1 MRKNLHAGA
10 AIWGN
15 VFFVVCAVVVLL
27 FMFAGVRGYA
37 QDGLAADD
45 ASGSGNYGPEEAGE
59 SLELKDN
66 APSGDM
72 PSDDAPD
79 GAPAG
84 GAVED
89 ASGTPEDDEDSG
101 TREENVDA
109 LRRIVT
115 DEAPPALASI
125 NIFDSDVSLFL
136 SGFWKGSLTA
146 KWGISTGP
154 FGTSV
159 AANDTPFLFTQEAD
173 LNLGLWIRERW
184 FVEASF
190 QEDYAINTYR
200 AGYQGKPGEAVQYVG
215 IGNKGLDFPEFPYL
229 DLGGDSA
236 SSFGL
241 YGRFGG
247 GPLLAHTLV
256 RWDDAVREERTFVGG
271 RERTFSYLE
280 VSAAMRGISFVLPDE
295 NISSEI
301 MVYFE
306 DGDGSVAD
314 DGGRRWREAL
324 PSEYAVSS
332 RLGLVELR
340 TSPDV
345 RVAVAYSG
353 GYSMG
358 DYSTHGTFLGDV
370 QVIFSEVDLKGY
382 PQPGGEPD
390 KPAIISIG
398 GRPSLVIYEKGTFS
412 PFERQSRYNA
422 PNSTSENV
430 VLIDSSDGER
440 IPGFDVGPLS
450 ETSFYSDLPLYVS
463 EETGGLITLE
473 RRVYEIV
480 RVDARADPRGPLA
493 RWPLSL
499 DMDGK
504 PWNYQVYLVAGE
516 SFTPDARLRFTNY
529 GASTEYNIGS
539 DVVPGS
545 VKVLRAGLDDPNF
558 SFDPSSGAVRL
569 QTPATFNE
577 TIRISFL
584 KRSSERRNGSFVVGL
599 GAVYSGD
606 EHFGAEGALGLR
618 WNLAADSFSEEGSSS
633 PGTVGFGGKAVW
645 SYQSLA
651 ADLRTGFAFVQP
663 DTTGLY
669 RIAGMEGSEQILP
682 LSESASFISEQPSD
696 MPPLV
701 SGLTAANRAGLVYR
715 AYRNTDALGAVTL
728 MNIDWSG
735 ASVVSGKDGPY
746 SARDTL
752 LGGEI
757 LAAEFALGG
766 DKNWTGFQ
774 SPLGDGSALAE
785 ARTIEVPFRFY
796 NFSGDTSKL
805 RLVIEFGD
813 LAAKDRGGYENPA
826 LAVGVELY
834 PQPSAS
840 SPQSFNEQP
849 RLVTINLDEAD
860 RRKLGNAKY
869 LRLIV
874 INDSGAAVSGRVL
887 LAPPIVRG
895 AKFAPLSV
903 SNGEVKGNPDDGI
916 YTLETIDESLGARY
930 PDTIKRLHPDGAR
943 QRVLDV
949 SWKSPPSGAG
959 AVGGG
964 GRVGRIPFSNYKTL
978 AFFVK
983 PPAAQGDETFDFL
996 VLRGRSSPGKDSE
1009 TAIRVSIPVRILNS
1023 TGGEN
1028 WVRVELRY
1036 GGGNGVYVD
1045 GQKIDV
1051 PLYYNPQALRDSGSA
1066 NDSAYTGGDYTA
1078 DSAYIMALISK
1089 GVSGTIKSDSRFR
1102 LDEIILLDGV
1112 PEYSLNVGGSFAWR
1126 SAKTLISVSG
1136 VDILDSPAFETALE
1150 SGARGDPWD
1159 EYAEPFY
1166 AVVNRSRA
1174 GIRLFGI
1181 QLDGNA
1187 AYSSGSNRFWWNAGH
1202 KISRSV
1208 GPVSLHETFFFD
1220 PYSDLWNHE
1229 AGISLSGPVSS
1240 SLHAGSDFGNSQK
1253 NRVWRASL
1261 GMASIPGTP
1270 LRFSIGADGNWSNT
1284 ETVDSG
1290 TYRNYGE
1297 VWGISW
1303 QNMVPDNGAGADR
1316 RRLGGQF
1323 ETAVN
1328 IEPLGFNLSFDAR
1341 SAADR
1346 TANST
1351 ESAGTAR
1358 LGFPFSMG
1366 GFSGSFRMD
1375 RAYGRFIFYS
1385 GLDAGSDLQ
1394 KFAETFRE
1402 SPGVYGAV
1410 PFYSLFDRE
1419 LGAKLRE
1426 SLAGTASSGIFRSA
1440 SFSDRY
1446 QFSLQL
1452 PETLGIRSLFTPRS
1466 LEAHIDRSLNQRLDT
1481 QTDTLGTGG
1490 ALRFS
1495 SINLFGPFGAVPLF
1509 RFYEN
1514 DEYNTSLSAAV
1525 AIPNGENVSWRVQ
1538 AGQLLIFYGFKG
1550 ASFQFEDIVTIL
1562 ANGWTGTFRVDWVSP
1577 AEKSLLGTLYGWAF
1591 SKFSNQSTWPA
1602 LRELALADIERIRQ
1616 ETLELSL
1623 DETGDSGSL
1632 TLSVQHKSIVRILG
1646 RLNLEVFARLDV
1658 SRSKVSETSSFIGT
1672 VGTSLNISY

>member
-1 MRKNLHAGA
+1 VKKNILTAAILQKYKIFTACALVALMFPLAGA
-10 AIWGN
+10 R
-15 VFFVVCAVVVLL
+15 L
-27 FMFAGVRGYA
+27 YA
-37 QDGLAADD
+37 QDEGPPDDPPGGVVDGAPEAVGNDEALYPAD
-45 ASGSGNYGPEEAGE
+45 G
-59 SLELKDN
+59 
-66 APSGDM
+66 
-72 PSDDAPD
+72 APD
-79 GAPAG
+79 GAPG
-84 GAVED
+84 GGGVAED
-89 ASGTPEDDEDSG
+89 ASGAPEDTGNSG
-101 TREENVDA
+101 LREENVDA
-109 LRRIVT
+109 LRRLVT

-154 FGTSV
+154 LGTGV

-173 LNLGLWIRERW
+173 LNLALWIRERW

-190 QEDYAINTYR
+190 QEDYAVNTYR

-247 GPLLAHTLV
+247 GPLQIHTLL
-256 RWDDAVREERTFVGG
+256 RWDDAVREERAFVGG

-280 VSAAMRGISFVLPDE
+280 PSAAMRGVSFVLPDE
-295 NISSEI
+295 NIQSEI
-301 MVYFE
+301 RVYFE
-306 DGDGSVAD
+306 DRDGSFAD
-314 DGGRRWREAL
+314 GGGRRWREAL
-324 PSEYAVSS
+324 PGEYAVSS

-345 RVAVAYSG
+345 RVAVSYSG

-358 DYSTHGTFLGDV
+358 AYGMPGTFLGDAQDV
-370 QVIFSEVDLKGY
+370 FSEVKLKEY
-382 PQPGGEPD
+382 PQPGGEPGS
-390 KPAIISIG
+390 PALISIG
-398 GRPSLVIYEKGTFS
+398 GRQSLVIYEKGTFS

-422 PNSTSENV
+422 PNSTSESV
-430 VLIDSSDGER
+430 ILIDSSDGER
-440 IPGFDVGPLS
+440 VPGFDASPLA

-463 EETGGLITLE
+463 EETGETITQE
-473 RRVYEIV
+473 RRVYEI
-480 RVDARADPRGPLA
+480 ARADVRADIRGPLA
-493 RWPLSL
+493 RWPLAR

-504 PWNYQVYLVAGE
+504 PWNYQVYLASGE
-516 SFTPDARLRFTNY
+516 SFTSDVRLRFTNY
-529 GASTEYNIGS
+529 GASTDYNIGA

-558 SFDPSSGAVRL
+558 SFDPVSGNIRL

-584 KRSSERRNGSFVVGL
+584 KRSSERRNGSLAVGL
-599 GAVYSGD
+599 GAVYSAD
-606 EHFGAEGALGLR
+606 EHFRAEGALGLR

-633 PGTVGFGGKAVW
+633 PGTVGFGGRTVW
-645 SYQSLA
+645 NYENLA

-682 LSESASFISEQPSD
+682 LSESGSFISEQPAEI
-696 MPPLV
+696 PPLV

-715 AYRNTDALGAVTL
+715 NYRSTDALGSVTL
-728 MNIDWSG
+728 MDIDWGG

-746 SARDTL
+746 SARDPL

-757 LAAEFALGG
+757 LAAEFSLGDG
-766 DKNWTGFQ
+766 KNWTGFQ

-785 ARTIEVPFRFY
+785 ARTIEMPFRFY

-805 RLVIEFGD
+805 RVVIEFGD
-813 LAAKDRGGYENPA
+813 LADKDRGGYENTA
-826 LAVGVELY
+826 LTVAAELY
-834 PQPSAS
+834 PPSAS
-840 SPQSFNEQP
+840 FSEQP

-869 LRLIV
+869 LRLLV
-874 INDSGAAVSGRVL
+874 INDGGAAVSGRVL

-903 SNGEVKGNPDDGI
+903 VNGEVTGNPDGSVS
-916 YTLETIDESLGARY
+916 TLETIDESLGARY
-930 PDTIKRLHPDGAR
+930 PDTVKRLHPDGAR

-949 SWKSPPSGAG
+949 SWKDANVSSVGA
-959 AVGGG
+959 G
-964 GRVGRIPFSNYKTL
+964 GRVGRIPFSSYKTL
-978 AFFVK
+978 SFFLK
-983 PPAAQGDETFDFL
+983 PRDLAGGTFDFL
-996 VLRGRSSPGKDSE
+996 VLRGRSSLGRDSE
-1009 TAIRVSIPVRILNS
+1009 TAIRVSIPVQTLKS
-1023 TGGEN
+1023 VSGGN
-1028 WVRVELRY
+1028 WTEVELRY

-1045 GQKIDV
+1045 GQKIDA

-1066 NDSAYTGGDYTA
+1066 NDAEYTGGDYTA
-1078 DSAYIMALISK
+1078 DSAYIMAL
-1089 GVSGTIKSDSRFR
+1089 VSSDMAAVEDGSFR
-1102 LDEIILLDGV
+1102 LDEVILLDGV
-1112 PEYSLNVGGSFAWR
+1112 PEYSLNAGGSFSWH
-1126 SAKTLISVSG
+1126 SAKTLISVNG
-1136 VDILDSPAFETALE
+1136 VSILDSPAFETALE

-1181 QLDGNA
+1181 QLDGNTA
-1187 AYSSGSNRFWWNAGH
+1187 FSSGSNRFWWNAGH
-1202 KISRSV
+1202 KISRSI
-1208 GPVSLHETFFFD
+1208 GPVSLYEEFFLD
-1220 PYSDLWNHE
+1220 PYSNLWNHE
-1229 AGISLSGPVSS
+1229 AGISLSGLVSS
-1240 SLHAGSDFGNSQK
+1240 SFSAGSGFGNSQK

-1284 ETVDSG
+1284 ESAYAGAYGD
-1290 TYRNYGE
+1290 YGE

-1303 QNMVPDNGAGADR
+1303 QNMAPDNGALADR
-1316 RRLGGQF
+1316 RRLGGSF
-1323 ETAVN
+1323 ETAVSSK
-1328 IEPLGFNLSFDAR
+1328 PVGFNLSLDGR

-1346 TANST
+1346 AANST
-1351 ESAGTAR
+1351 ESSGTAA
-1358 LGFPFSMG
+1358 LVFPFGFG

-1375 RAYGRFIFYS
+1375 RAYRRFIFYS
-1385 GLDAGSDLQ
+1385 GSHAGYDLQ
-1394 KFAETFRE
+1394 KFAETFAE
-1402 SPGVYGAV
+1402 SPGVYASV
-1410 PFYSLFDRE
+1410 PFYSLFDRD
-1419 LGAKLRE
+1419 LGGKLRE
-1426 SLAGTASSGIFRSA
+1426 GLAGSASSGLVRDA
-1440 SFSDRY
+1440 SFTDKYRL
-1446 QFSLQL
+1446 SLQL
-1452 PETLGIRSLFTPRS
+1452 PETLGLPSLVTPRS
-1466 LEAHIDRSLNQRLDT
+1466 LEAHIDRSLHQRLDT

-1490 ALRFS
+1490 TLRFS
-1495 SINLFGPFGAVPLF
+1495 SINLFGAFGAAPLF
-1509 RFYEN
+1509 KFYEN

-1525 AIPNGENVSWRVQ
+1525 AIPKEGELSWRVQ

-1550 ASFQFEDIVTIL
+1550 ASFQFEDLVTVL
-1562 ANGWTGTFRVDWVSP
+1562 SNGWTGVFKLEWISP
-1577 AEKSLLGTLYGWAF
+1577 AEKSLLGTLYGWIF
-1591 SKFSNQSTWPA
+1591 SKFSGQSSWPA
-1602 LRELALADIERIRQ
+1602 LRELALADIERLRQ
-1616 ETLELSL
+1616 ETLELAL
-1623 DETGDSGSL
+1623 DETDASGSL

-1658 SRSKVSETSSFIGT
+1658 SRVKLSETSTFTATI
-1672 VGTSLNISY
+1672 GTSLNLTY